1 MAAEPRRS
9 VFKRAVKDPAL
20 VGSGGPPPVTSSAS
34 LHAPEAARAKG
45 VRASVFSRNT
55 LTSTGL
61 AALDSALGGGLAL
74 GTVACIIEDT
84 PSECHALLLKHFLA
98 QGLVHGHASAL
109 CSADDGLLRALP
121 AAIPPSGGGADGE
134 VKAKL
139 ASSRATLHAG
149 MASRAGTETPAD
161 EHLKIAWRYKESL
174 SNAGRQAAAPL
185 SSVAA
190 DYCLRFDLSKAQDA
204 TAAAVQ
210 REGAANTAP
219 GAVRHVALQQ
229 LDPRDHATPNGFAKV
244 WQHVAELIDSTNA
257 SEDKVCR
264 LALASVGTPMWW
276 SMAQCSHGRG
286 FVEDG
291 RGSGAARAR
300 GLREAV
306 RFMHSLK
313 GKVRGSKCV
322 AVVSIPHDV
331 AVSLCDVSSCS
342 QSHPP
347 APALADPSAPHAPGR
362 GSGATPATHCGLHHP
377 PRRAALVPQACA

>member
-139 ASSRATLHAG
+139 
-149 MASRAGTETPAD
+149 
-161 EHLKIAWRYKESL
+161 
-174 SNAGRQAAAPL
+174 
-185 SSVAA
+185 
-190 DYCLRFDLSKAQDA
+190 
-204 TAAAVQ
+204 
-210 REGAANTAP
+210 
-219 GAVRHVALQQ
+219 
-229 LDPRDHATPNGFAKV
+229 
-244 WQHVAELIDSTNA
+244 
-257 SEDKVCR
+257 
-264 LALASVGTPMWW
+264 
-276 SMAQCSHGRG
+276 
-286 FVEDG
+286 
-291 RGSGAARAR
+291 
-300 GLREAV
+300 
-306 RFMHSLK
+306 
-313 GKVRGSKCV
+313 
-322 AVVSIPHDV
+322 
-331 AVSLCDVSSCS
+331 
-342 QSHPP
+342 
-347 APALADPSAPHAPGR
+347 
-362 GSGATPATHCGLHHP
+362 
-377 PRRAALVPQACA
+377 